1 MTADT
6 YLPGSLTPCHDRDS
20 PRLIP
25 APGVA
30 AASAGRGAEVVHA
43 WLPQFSAGE
52 THDAPVDKVT
62 YELMLAHVNRLRVH
76 PAADLNTIAGL
87 LYLHRAAI
95 TLFGDDHESTRQKHE
110 SLRRFAAGYA
120 HERDLLICPSTQ
132 LSIAGLSAPLDDV
145 PALRVAQR
153 MSNAHILHR
162 HGCCLPARREAIAA
176 LHQWRPHA
184 RLPLLKC
191 TYVLRTMHLLA
202 CCGARDEA
210 AELLRQTADAMLPE
224 PGDSLR
230 PKVMA
235 AAASQLNDPHLFT
248 RHRNICACEPDW
260 VAQYAIID
268 LVFDHFGLPHAAERT
283 TKPRRSTAAI
293 SNQDRA
299 EIFRRRLRG
308 DTLTALERDFDFPRK
323 RIAQLLTPPPTRAM
337 IAEAKDDR
345 S

>member
-6 YLPGSLTPCHDRDS
+6 YLPGSLTPGHDRDS
-20 PRLIP
+20 LGLIP

-30 AASAGRGAEVVHA
+30 AAAAGRDAEVVHA
-43 WLPQFSAGE
+43 RLPQFSAGE

-62 YELMLAHVNRLRVH
+62 YELMLAHVNALRGH
-76 PAADLNTIAGL
+76 PAADLDTIAGL

-95 TLFGDDHESTRQKHE
+95 ALFGDDHESTRQKHE

-120 HERDLLICPSTQ
+120 RERDLLICPSTQ

-153 MSNAHILHR
+153 MSNAHMLHR

-176 LHQWRPHA
+176 LHQWRPRA

-210 AELLRQTADAMLPE
+210 AELLDQTADTMLPK
-224 PGDSLR
+224 PGDSLH
-230 PKVMA
+230 PQVM

-248 RHRNICACEPDW
+248 RHRNICAREPDW

-268 LVFDHFGLPHAAERT
+268 LVFDHFGLPHASEPR
-283 TKPRRSTAAI
+283 TKPRRWTAAI
-293 SNQDRA
+293 SDQDRT